1 MTATVATRD
10 PLPTFTLRRADA
22 AYKVA
27 ERERAEREAKDEA
40 ARLDAHAR
48 SQQQAQEAQRAL
60 ASPHRSLREALE
72 WFRAEW
78 QAALPVRLHEG
89 WDSVEPGDVL
99 GAPAWTHKWRTWLAS
114 VDPADKSVPT
124 MDPLRRAHMAMTM
137 SESLW
142 ERAGA
147 AFLFRLGC
155 LGFDP
160 ISAGRNMPDVLPVTY
175 TAWYTEKAIDRLR
188 ERIGQERSKPPGRV
202 ERPEWM
208 DRLGI
213 GKSDAQ
219 HHAEEAA

>member
-1 MTATVATRD
+1 MTLLTQPR
-10 PLPTFTLRRADA
+10 PLPSFTVRRAEA
-22 AYKVA
+22 AFKTA
-27 ERERAEREAKDEA
+27 EKEREAAEA
-40 ARLDAHAR
+40 KATAERLAAHAR

-78 QAALPVRLHEG
+78 QASLPVRLHEG

-99 GAPAWTHKWRTWLAS
+99 GAPAWTLKWRNWLMS
-114 VDPADKSVPT
+114 VDPKDDTVP
-124 MDPLRRAHMAMTM
+124 MDALRRAHMAMTM

-142 ERAGA
+142 ERSGA

-160 ISAGRNMPDVLPVTY
+160 LSAGRNMPDPLPVTY
-175 TAWYTEKAIDRLR
+175 TAWYAEKAIDRLR
-188 ERIGQERSKPPGRV
+188 EKMEQERRKAPGRV

-219 HHAEEAA
+219 HHAEEAV

>member
-1 MTATVATRD
+1 MTLLTQPRQTLPSFTV
-10 PLPTFTLRRADA
+10 RRAEA
-22 AYKVA
+22 AFKTA
-27 ERERAEREAKDEA
+27 EKEREAAEA
-40 ARLDAHAR
+40 KATAERLTAHAR

-78 QAALPVRLHEG
+78 QASLPVRLHEG

-99 GAPAWTHKWRTWLAS
+99 GAPAWTLKWRNWLMS
-114 VDPADKSVPT
+114 VDPKDDTVP
-124 MDPLRRAHMAMTM
+124 MDALRRAHMAMTM

-142 ERAGA
+142 ERSGA

-160 ISAGRNMPDVLPVTY
+160 LSAGRNMPDPLPVTY
-175 TAWYTEKAIDRLR
+175 TAWYAEKAIDRLR
-188 ERIGQERSKPPGRV
+188 EKMEQERRKAPGRV

-208 DRLGI
+208 TRLGI

-219 HHAEEAA
+219 ANAEGAG

>member
-1 MTATVATRD
+1 MPD
-10 PLPTFTLRRADA
+10 PRPTFTVRRAEA
-22 AYKVA
+22 AYVEA
-27 ERERAEREAKDEA
+27 ERTRKEAEAKDTA

-99 GAPAWTHKWRTWLAS
+99 GAPAWTHKWRTWLSS
-114 VDPADKSVPT
+114 VDPGDGSVPV

-160 ISAGRNMPDVLPVTY
+160 LSAARNMPDVLPVSY
-175 TAWYTEKAIDRLR
+175 TAWYAEKAIDRLR
-188 ERIGQERSKPPGRV
+188 ERMENDRHKAPGRV
-202 ERPEWM
+202 DRPEWM
-208 DRLGI
+208 DRLHI
-213 GKSDAQ
+213 GKSEAQ
-219 HHAEEAA
+219 HEAEEAA

>member
-1 MTATVATRD
+1 MTLPRD
-10 PLPTFTLRRADA
+10 PLPAFNVRRVEA

-27 ERERAEREAKDEA
+27 ERERAAAEARAEA
-40 ARLDAHAR
+40 QRLDAHAR

-99 GAPAWTHKWRTWLAS
+99 GAPAWTHKWRLWLSS
-114 VDPADKSVPT
+114 VDPGDDAVP

-147 AFLFRLGC
+147 AYLFRLGC

-160 ISAGRNMPDVLPVTY
+160 LSAGRNMPDRLPVTY
-175 TAWYTEKAIDRLR
+175 TAWYAEKAIDRLR
-188 ERIGQERSKPPGRV
+188 ERMEQERHRPPGRV

-208 DRLGI
+208 DRLHI

-219 HHAEEAA
+219 HAAEEAA